1 MLRNAV
7 DDAERVDA
15 HSRLSRA
22 RDLMV
27 QALNLLD
34 DTPVATD
41 CDAHLDLAIHNL
53 TEAIANVAA
62 GTAIFL
68 TKSRDCAPNAEE
80 SFELR
85 SQGGSEV
92 NPWQGG

>member
-7 DDAERVDA
+7 DDAERADA
-15 HSRLSRA
+15 HSRLARA
-22 RDLMV
+22 RDLML

-34 DTPVATD
+34 GTPVATD

-53 TEAIANVAA
+53 TEAIADVAA

-68 TKSRDCAPNAEE
+68 TKSMDCAPNTAETFG
-80 SFELR
+80 SR
-85 SQGGSEV
+85 SQGGSES
-92 NPWQGG
+92 NPWQEG